1 MHQIQRR
8 ILLCMIAI
16 FVAMFIYPPY
26 HIVSQ
31 RGTLGEG
38 YSWIFDPPSQYAKV
52 DISMLLI
59 QWIGVLIVGGLALF
73 LTKMQVNAPFDPY
86 QGSGANRYTYDGQK
100 TPVDA
105 SIPRSDRSERYSDP
119 SGIGGWLLLLVTG
132 MVVLGPLFGAAR
144 INGDIMGV
152 ELQYPDIV
160 GVDQW
165 KTCKS
170 VTWWSFIA
178 ITSLSIYGGWGLIH
192 GRNWSVVKRAQ
203 VILWFNNMV
212 WSIGVVL
219 LVPVLTLDVAF
230 IQDPEFLGGFFESL
244 LMSAISAGVWTTY
257 LSKSKRVRA
266 TYGTTNY
273 NLK

>member
-16 FVAMFIYPPY
+16 IVAMFIYPPY

-119 SGIGGWLLLLVTG
+119 SGIGG
-132 MVVLGPLFGAAR
+132 
-144 INGDIMGV
+144 
-152 ELQYPDIV
+152 
-160 GVDQW
+160 
-165 KTCKS
+165 
-170 VTWWSFIA
+170 
-178 ITSLSIYGGWGLIH
+178 
-192 GRNWSVVKRAQ
+192 
-203 VILWFNNMV
+203 
-212 WSIGVVL
+212 
-219 LVPVLTLDVAF
+219 
-230 IQDPEFLGGFFESL
+230 
-244 LMSAISAGVWTTY
+244 
-257 LSKSKRVRA
+257 
-266 TYGTTNY
+266 
-273 NLK
+273 